1 MKKKELTE
9 ALRELQLRLD
19 LGSVL
24 LRQIQF
30 EDNCENLCRIYK
42 LFLYSEGV
50 YACNRDV
57 MPVCQDY
64 KELEHR
70 VLVSICLTLHYFEK
84 ICEDLIKNP
93 ENLPK
98 LEKMFCSVFES
109 AASYARLWNEDP
121 KLLSLTADLMIAHHR
136 IISEEV
142 ISQIL
147 WVYYMQQDWSNLYRM
162 LVIPF
167 ARAEYGHL
175 FQGPNAEEEPGFYF
189 MWNLGEKKF
198 DC

>member
-1 MKKKELTE
+1 MKKEELAE
-9 ALRELQLRLD
+9 GLKSIQLRLD

-42 LFLYSEGV
+42 LFLYSEGI
-50 YACNRDV
+50 YACSRDV

-64 KELEHR
+64 EELEHR
-70 VLVSICLTLHYFEK
+70 VLVSIFLTLHYFEK